1 MKKLLEKKRKYRKH
15 EVIYCEGEKRII
27 REENFIFNIKMRG
40 VNNDENF
47 IEEFIKNVL
56 ISNFTIEQQQRHH

>member
-1 MKKLLEKKRKYRKH
+1 MKKLFEKKEIIESMKLFTAK
-15 EVIYCEGEKRII
+15 VKKRNI
-27 REENFIFNIKMRG
+27 REEYFIFNIKMRE

-56 ISNFTIEQQQRHH
+56 ISNFTIEQQQNH